1 MSLKVVV
8 SVNQDISQQGSLL
21 RETVYARLRYEVL
34 SCQLAPGE
42 SLREQELAARYEVS
56 KQPVREALLRLE
68 RERLVT
74 VLPRQGYR
82 VNPIS
87 LSDARDL
94 CRFREA
100 LEPICASEAARQASD
115 EELAALEAFRSF
127 SGDSSAFTAYNR
139 HFHCAIA
146 DASGSARM
154 AATVRELVEQ
164 AERLVLVSLQSV
176 KGRNNSLLVAEHG
189 DIVDALLA
197 RNGRLA
203 ANLLRDHVV
212 RANARI
218 LESLS
223 RFPVVP

>member
-1 MSLKVVV
+1 MPLKVV
-8 SVNQDISQQGSLL
+8 STGNQDISQQGSLL
-21 RETVYARLRYEVL
+21 RETVYAQLRYEVL
-34 SCQLAPGE
+34 SCRLAPGE
-42 SLREQELAARYEVS
+42 QLREQELAARYAVS

-94 CRFREA
+94 CRFRET
-100 LEPICASEAARQASD
+100 LEPICASDAARQASD
-115 EELAALEAFRSF
+115 EELAALEQYRSF

-146 DASGSARM
+146 EASGSARM

-164 AERLVLVSLQSV
+164 AERLVLVSLQSAQ
-176 KGRNNSLLVAEHG
+176 GLNNARLAAEHG
-189 DIVDALLA
+189 DIVDALRA

-203 ANLLRDHVV
+203 ANLLRDHVC
-212 RANARI
+212 RANARM
-218 LESLS
+218 LEVLS